1 MQNCYLGEA
10 RSLVTRTCMVG
21 KTKTKYLERGTAA
34 FMAPEIMVEE
44 YMLQTTG
51 IDNLKRID
59 IWAAVMTLFV
69 LLNPD

>member
-1 MQNCYLGEA
+1 
-10 RSLVTRTCMVG
+10 MVG
-21 KTKTKYLERGTAA
+21 KTKTKYLERGTAT